1 MSEIID
7 MKKEY
12 KEGDSVEVIWGGI
25 RIPAKYIR
33 RSANGSHEVMVNKK
47 YIPEIQEIEDPEYD

>member
-1 MSEIID
+1 

-12 KEGDSVEVIWGGI
+12 KEGDSVEVIWGGV